1 MKVTNKLLDILQCP
15 RTGSSLSYVMN
26 SAVEDTDG
34 SFLSDDGGNRYF
46 IRSGVAR
53 FVDEDNYAN
62 NFGTQWNHFSKTQLD
77 SYSGHPI
84 SKDRFWSATNWV
96 PEDLEGKWILDAGCG
111 AGRFAEIALD
121 AGANVVAIDY
131 SSAVDACWNNLSYN
145 PKLHVLQADLYAL
158 PFKDAVFDY
167 VYSLGV
173 LQHTPNVEQAFKA
186 LPRVL
191 KPGGKICVDYY
202 WKRIR
207 TMFHAKYAFR
217 PITTRMSQQRLFE
230 LLQRHTPTM
239 LKTSQIL
246 GKLPLAGRVLK
257 RIVPV
262 ADYTGRFPLSDMQL
276 KEWALLDTFDMLAP
290 TYDNPQT
297 QTKIAA
303 WMSES
308 GIDDVEVLHAS
319 HLVARGAKPALS
331 K

>member
-1 MKVTNKLLDILQCP
+1 MNITNELLDILQCP
-15 RTGSSLSYVMN
+15 RAGSPLRYVMN
-26 SAVEDTDG
+26 TAADG
-34 SFLSDDGGNRYF
+34 ADGYLLSDDGGNRYF
-46 IRSGVAR
+46 ISAGVAR
-53 FVDEDNYAN
+53 FVDDDNYAN

-77 SYSGHPI
+77 SYSRHPI
-84 SKDRFWSATNWV
+84 SADRFWSATNWV
-96 PEDLEGKWILDAGCG
+96 PKDLKGKWVLDAGCG

-131 SSAVDACWNNLSYN
+131 SSAVDACWSNLSHYPN
-145 PKLHVLQADLYAL
+145 LHVLQADIYAL

-191 KPGGKICVDYY
+191 KPGGKITVDYY
-202 WKRIR
+202 WKRFR
-207 TMFHAKYAFR
+207 TMCHAKYAFR

-230 LLQRHTPTM
+230 LLQRYTPAM
-239 LKTSQIL
+239 LRTSQNL
-246 GKLPLAGRVLK
+246 GKLPVVGRVLQ

-262 ADYTGRFPLSDMQL
+262 ADYTGRFPLSDVQL
-276 KEWALLDTFDMLAP
+276 TEWALLDTFDMLAP

-297 QTKIAA
+297 QSTIAA
-303 WMSES
+303 WMTES
-308 GIDDVEVLHAS
+308 GIDDVEVLHES
-319 HLVARGAKPALS
+319 HLVARGTKPALS